1 MTDIR
6 ADLKAELMLQ
16 AEVLIDELLAWTADT
31 PAPTLT
37 QIEDVVLKLRQR
49 LSERTP
55 ALASGASVALAV
67 IGAQEAVRPVPGPA
81 CPTCG
86 REMHYKDR
94 KANTVE
100 SRVGCLPLERG
111 YYYCEP
117 CKSGLFPPGSTTG
130 SVGRALE

>member
-1 MTDIR
+1 MNDTR
-6 ADLKAELMLQ
+6 AELKAELMTE
-16 AEVLIDELLAWTADT
+16 AEVLIDELVEWTADT
-31 PAPTLT
+31 PAPSLT
-37 QIEDVVLKLRQR
+37 QIEDIVLKLRQR
-49 LSERTP
+49 LSERM
-55 ALASGASVALAV
+55 ALAV
-67 IGAQEAVRPVPGPA
+67 IEAQAAVRPVPGPS

-111 YYYCEP
+111 YYYCAA
-117 CKSGLFPPGSTTG
+117 CDSGLFPPGSATG

>member
-49 LSERTP
+49 LSERM
-55 ALASGASVALAV
+55 ALAV
-67 IGAQEAVRPVPGPA
+67 IEAQAAVRPVPGPS
-81 CPTCG
+81 CPACG

-117 CKSGLFPPGSTTG
+117 CRTGIFPPGSTTG